1 MLDIEPSQ
9 LRLMMKRLIKRHREI
24 QNENKK

>member
-9 LRLMMKRLIKRHREI
+9 LRLMMKRLIERHREI
-24 QNENKK
+24 HSENKK